1 MIRITKQ
8 TDYGIVLL
16 THLASA
22 PDGLRTAP
30 ELAAETRLPLPMV
43 SKILKALARSGLLDS
58 HRGAKGGYSMT
69 RPAEEVSV
77 AEVISSIEGP
87 IGITECIEDVPG
99 ECGYAA
105 VCGVRSNWNRINQ
118 AIREAL
124 EQVSLAEMGHVPA
137 QNLVSLGGVRDRDG
151 QQPSG
156 IEATQ

>member
-30 ELAAETRLPLPMV
+30 ELAAEARLPLPMV
-43 SKILKALARSGLLDS
+43 SKILKALTRSGLLDS

-69 RPAEEVSV
+69 RPAEGVSV
-77 AEVISSIEGP
+77 AEVITSIEGP
-87 IGITECIEDVPG
+87 IGITECIDDVPG

-105 VCGVRSNWNRINQ
+105 TCGVRSNWNRINL

-124 EQVSLAEMGHVPA
+124 EQISLAEMGPVSSKS
-137 QNLVSLGGVRDRDG
+137 LVSLGGARDQDG
-151 QQPSG
+151 QQPG
-156 IEATQ
+156 GTEATQ